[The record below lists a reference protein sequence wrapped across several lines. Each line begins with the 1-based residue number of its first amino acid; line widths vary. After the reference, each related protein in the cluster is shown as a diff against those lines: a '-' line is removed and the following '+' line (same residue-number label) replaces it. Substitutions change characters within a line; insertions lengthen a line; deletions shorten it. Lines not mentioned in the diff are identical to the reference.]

1 MQTQKN
7 SFSWKLR
14 KAFIQDM
21 AEHTAMDEVVDVT
34 IMYDNTNTT

>member
-1 MQTQKN
+1 MHTQKN
-7 SFSWKLR
+7 SFGWKLR

-21 AEHTAMDEVVDVT
+21 DTAMYEVVDVT